1 MRIEYNFSFHC
12 LGKGGGEREKGFLFA
27 IIISIVHQMCEIFI
41 FFWDFDDTVSLT
53 SQIEVVKISSHF
65 VFLFFLSLIYI
76 RRELIDKCF

>member
-1 MRIEYNFSFHC
+1 MRVEYNFSFHC
-12 LGKGGGEREKGFLFA
+12 LGKGGGKRERGFLFA
-27 IIISIVHQMCEIFI
+27 IIISIVHQMCEIF

-53 SQIEVVKISSHF
+53 SQIEVVKISSLF